1 MRSPPF
7 RRLLGLAAATLLA
20 QATPAAFAAA
30 PKPVAGKCVSC
41 FVIFV
46 PPLAATKGKTI
57 LASRGVVSVEQNHFG
72 GWLVTFAESVR
83 DCALIAT
90 MRTNNSGVFGY
101 DNQPVVVST
110 SLKSDKIVSVLTW
123 ASNNPGEIVNFVGFH
138 LAPVC

>member
-1 MRSPPF
+1 M
-7 RRLLGLAAATLLA
+7 T
-20 QATPAAFAAA
+20 
-30 PKPVAGKCVSC
+30 
-41 FVIFV
+41 FV

-110 SLKSDKIVSVLTW
+110 SLKSDKIVSSLD
-123 ASNNPGEIVNFVGFH
+123 VGFRTT
-138 LAPVC
+138 LEK